1 MQFSKKQIRII
12 CIAVAAAMVLSIAI
26 GVVGMFM

>member
-12 CIAVAAAMVLSIAI
+12 CLVVAAAMLVSIAI

>member
-12 CIAVAAAMVLSIAI
+12 CIAVVATMILSIAI